1 MAFKKKII
9 ILLPARISSARIKNK
24 LLKNLSGLPIII
36 HTILRVKKIKNIH
49 KIIVCTDDIKIK
61 KLVEK
66 FGIKSAITS
75 TKHRNG
81 TERIAEVSKLL
92 KADLF
97 VDIHSD
103 EAVLDPK
110 NVEKLINFHLKNNQF
125 DIVVPHKISNI
136 SSGKNVVKMVFNVE
150 NRILYFSRSSI
161 PFAFRSNKQKF
172 FHHLDS
178 ISFKPSALKKF
189 SKLQQGSL
197 EKIEGIELMRALENN
212 LAIGT
217 LPIKTNSFSINTMED
232 FYKAKRYLKNDKL
245 FKKYRKKI
253 KQ

>member
-1 MAFKKKII
+1 MAYKKKII
-9 ILLPARISSARIKNK
+9 ILLPARYLSTRIKNK
-24 LLKNLSGLPIII
+24 LLKNLNGLPIII
-36 HTILRVKKIKNIH
+36 HTILRIKMIKNIH
-49 KIIVCTDDIKIK
+49 KIIVCTDNIKIK

-66 FGIKSAITS
+66 FGIKSVITS
-75 TKHRNG
+75 RKHKNG

-103 EAVLDPK
+103 EAVLEPK
-110 NVEKLINFHLKNNQF
+110 NVEKLINFHLNNNQF
-125 DIVVPHKISNI
+125 DIVVPHKISNT
-136 SSGKNVVKMVFNVE
+136 SSGKNVVKMVFNRD
-150 NRILYFSRSSI
+150 NRILYFSRSTI

-178 ISFKPSALKKF
+178 ISFKPNALKKF

-212 LAIGT
+212 LVVGT
-217 LPIKTNSFSINTMED
+217 LPIKTSSFSINTMED
-232 FYKAKRYLKNDKL
+232 FFKAKKYLKNDKL

-253 KQ
+253 NQ